1 MKRTKKMKEYQKP
14 ELAVFSFLSKEA
26 ISEGSLSDWLS
37 AQGEPLTDAP
47 ITAYSESSLGI

>member
-26 ISEGSLSDWLS
+26 ISENTLDDWLKGQDV
-37 AQGEPLTDAP
+37 ALQDAP
-47 ITAYSESSLGI
+47 ITAYSDTSLGI

>member
-26 ISEGSLSDWLS
+26 ISESTLDDWLKGQDV
-37 AQGEPLTDAP
+37 ALQDAP
-47 ITAYSESSLGI
+47 ITAYSDTSLGI